1 MQRKTTTAKINKSY
15 CPKCGQFNQTSVSEN
30 NSKCGVCKHD
40 RRDFPT
46 PHMTVN
52 ALPGRGTDEYED
64 FEDWE
69 MYQLKERVELVQSF
83 DKLADLILAEAIYL
97 AKEYVAEEEMYMVV
111 QTRTVMLSRTEAV

>member
-1 MQRKTTTAKINKSY
+1 
-15 CPKCGQFNQTSVSEN
+15 
-30 NSKCGVCKHD
+30 
-40 RRDFPT
+40 
-46 PHMTVN
+46 MTVN